1 MTQPASL
8 DACRHGYLP
17 GGCVKERCSHS
28 ARARALYI
36 VPAVVEQPTLHSPF
50 RSRALEIAQIVA
62 TDYEMNRDDLLGT
75 RKFAEFVEP
84 RWALYWVCRHVCSWS
99 WSVTHRALMRDRTA
113 IMVGAR
119 KTEQRMQTEPK
130 FKARVE
136 RLARMAQEAGQ

>member
-1 MTQPASL
+1 MTQPAAL

-17 GGCVKERCSHS
+17 GGCTTDSCSHS

-36 VPAVVEQPTLHSPF
+36 VPTVVEQPALHSPF
-50 RSRALEIAQIVA
+50 RSRALQIAQIVA

-84 RWALYWVCRHVCSWS
+84 RWVLYWICRRVCGWS
-99 WSVTHRALMRDRTA
+99 WSVTHRALERDRTA

-119 KTEQRMQTEPK
+119 KTGLRMQNEPA
-130 FKARVE
+130 FCERVE
-136 RLARMAQEAGQ
+136 RLARLAQEAQ